1 MDRHHWNV
9 WERMRTRLIGPYRE
23 LAIPALVAATLFH
36 KGTGEK
42 GTGEPNKGRDTAKA
56 GDDSEGARKDVAA

>member
-1 MDRHHWNV
+1 
-9 WERMRTRLIGPYRE
+9 MRTRLIGPYRE

-36 KGTGEK
+36 KGTGE
-42 GTGEPNKGRDTAKA
+42 PNKGRDTAKA